1 LRGKRQHCGGKKR
14 VASKNILTYL
24 LIIVLIF
31 VFLGGSFGAQVDISD
46 WNPFKTTPSDN
57 LVPVNKVLDFALTDQ
72 YAGSALA
79 TKTLVVYDSD
89 GSTQLESLT
98 TGADGTITTAFTYPS
113 DKVVYVYYESSND
126 KQWFQ
131 VTVPKMNPADA
142 ESATVNSIP
151 LKSFAVGTYTASTLK
166 FGGTAITDGGT
177 YNKTASGASQTFTY
191 SIANTGND
199 NTGYVDS
206 YDTIYDHNL
215 FAVMYVTFS
224 NTNYE
229 TVLVYGFDHD
239 YTLGTTHYVAKVLD
253 DYALTK
259 HKVGNTYLS
268 NGVQDVTFSLD
279 LTGYSGDACVMQIYL
294 NLYSDPAYAMTHG
307 GAYGVEKVE
316 ADELT
321 VTLQD

>member
-1 LRGKRQHCGGKKR
+1 LGGKRQHCGGKKR

-24 LIIVLIF
+24 LIIVLA
-31 VFLGGSFGAQVDISD
+31 VVLLGGSQFNIDLED
-46 WNPFKTTPSDN
+46 FNPFKTTAKDN
-57 LVPVNKVLDFALTDQ
+57 LVPVNKVIDFALTDQ

-89 GSTQLESLT
+89 GATQLESLT

-113 DKVVYVYYESSND
+113 DKVIYVYYESSND
-126 KQWFQ
+126 KQWFK

-142 ESATVNSIP
+142 ESATVNAIA
-151 LKSFAVGTYTASTLK
+151 LKSFAVGTYTASTFK

-177 YNKTASGASQTFTY
+177 YNKTASGNSQTFTY

-199 NTGYVDS
+199 NTGVVAS
-206 YDTIYDHNL
+206 YDPIYAMN
-215 FAVMYVTFS
+215 FYPVMYVTFS

-229 TVLVYGFDHD
+229 TVLVYGFDTD
-239 YTLGTTHYVAKVLD
+239 YTLGTTHYVANVLN
-253 DYALTK
+253 DYSLTK
-259 HKVGNTYLS
+259 HKVGNYYRSAGTL
-268 NGVQDVTFSLD
+268 DVTFSLD

-294 NLYSDPAYAMTHG
+294 YLYSDPAYAMSHG
-307 GAYGVEKVE
+307 GAYGTEAVQ
-316 ADELT
+316 ADEIT